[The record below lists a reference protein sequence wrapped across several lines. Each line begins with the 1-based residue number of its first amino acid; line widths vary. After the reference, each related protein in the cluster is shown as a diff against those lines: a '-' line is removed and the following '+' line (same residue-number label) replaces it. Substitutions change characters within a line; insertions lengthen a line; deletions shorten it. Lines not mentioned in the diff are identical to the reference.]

1 MYGRCYLSCAW
12 NFGCTP
18 FPFSFL
24 LNLNISISLN
34 GANVPT
40 YLMGIY
46 NVSSSIVA
54 VTSGRNCMFLG
65 SLRHYGSAYGI
76 APVFFLLWIR
86 GIDDST
92 LWRERCG
99 STTMSMRKTKD
110 LNSKF
115 LLGVV
120 TNFYGHCDPYI
131 IMLYGPMVKHT
142 SGTAGSCE
150 WRYKSLVY
158 YLSFQNKYIIL

>member
-76 APVFFLLWIR
+76 APVLFLLWIR

-99 STTMSMRKTKD
+99 STTMSMRKKN
-110 LNSKF
+110 LNSCWVSWRTSMAIAIRI
-115 LLGVV
+115 LSCYMDLWWNIPPERLAVV
-120 TNFYGHCDPYI
+120 NDVINH
-131 IMLYGPMVKHT
+131 
-142 SGTAGSCE
+142 
-150 WRYKSLVY
+150 
-158 YLSFQNKYIIL
+158 